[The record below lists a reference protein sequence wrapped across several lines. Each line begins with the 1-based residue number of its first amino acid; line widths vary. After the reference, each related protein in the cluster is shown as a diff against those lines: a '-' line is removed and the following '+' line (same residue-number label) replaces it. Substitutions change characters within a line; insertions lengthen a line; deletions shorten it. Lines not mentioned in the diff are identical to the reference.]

1 MSDTSG
7 AVRVSVVMPIYNE
20 EETLEAIVRRVKRVA
35 PDVELVA
42 VDDGSRDGS
51 RDILLRLEAEGL
63 VDRVLLHE
71 HNRGKGA
78 ALSTGFRAA
87 GGDIV
92 IVQDADLEYDPAE
105 YPWLLEPILEDKA
118 DVVYGSRFM
127 GGRPHRVLYY
137 WHSVGNKLLT
147 LMSNMV
153 TNLNLTDMETCY
165 KCFRREVLERLTVE
179 ERAFGVEPELTAKIA
194 LGGWR
199 VYEVGISYAGRTY
212 AEGKKITWR
221 DGLSALRC
229 IIRYGLIRRWTGKG
243 IPYAPGVRIAGP
255 RSPGARSVARPAPPG
270 PGTGSGSDASLA
282 DRASPEA
289 P

>member
-1 MSDTSG
+1 
-7 AVRVSVVMPIYNE
+7 MPVYNE
-20 EETLEAIVRRVKRVA
+20 EETLDAIVRRVKEVA

-42 VDDGSRDGS
+42 VDDGSKDRS
-51 RDILLRLEAEGL
+51 REILAELEREGL
-63 VDRVLLHE
+63 IDQLLLHE
-71 HNRGKGA
+71 QNQGKGA
-78 ALSTGFRAA
+78 ALSTGFRGAK
-87 GGDIV
+87 GDIV

-105 YPWLLEPILEDKA
+105 YPWILEPILENKA

-137 WHSVGNKLLT
+137 WHSVGNRFLT
-147 LMSNMV
+147 LFSNMV

-179 ERAFGVEPELTAKIA
+179 ESAFGVEPELTAKIA

-221 DGLSALRC
+221 DGMSAFRC
-229 IIRYGLIRRWTGKG
+229 ILKYGLVRRWTRKG
-243 IPYAPGVRIAGP
+243 IPQAPEVLPSVGRGAGWPRRPGNLAEPAGAAGRPGVE
-255 RSPGARSVARPAPPG
+255 S
-270 PGTGSGSDASLA
+270 GSGATASG
-282 DRASPEA
+282 
-289 P
+289 